1 MEVCENCT
9 DQRNNRGLNKI
20 VILIFFRFY
29 WKINGNQY
37 EIVVEETYRL
47 HPHEHFKILNLTFEG
62 RNLVTIDQLLGDL
75 NRFLHKRDVITPV

>member
-1 MEVCENCT
+1 MEVYENCT
-9 DQRNNRGLNKI
+9 DQRNNRELNKI

-47 HPHEHFKILNLTFEG
+47 HPHEYF
-62 RNLVTIDQLLGDL
+62 
-75 NRFLHKRDVITPV
+75 